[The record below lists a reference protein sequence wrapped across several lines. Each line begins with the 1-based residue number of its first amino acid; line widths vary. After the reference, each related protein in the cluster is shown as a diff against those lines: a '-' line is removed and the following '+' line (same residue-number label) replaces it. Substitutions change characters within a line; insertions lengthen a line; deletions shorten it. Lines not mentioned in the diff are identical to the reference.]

1 MIAIPLPVGRG
12 FYTSLPNGHMPKS
25 TKPKNDWS
33 YTIEKSRFGLYTS
46 FLKDGTP
53 MTTGMTEESVRWVTD
68 NIRIPVL
75 RGEFDGYCSSYGA
88 AVVEGK
94 L

>member
-1 MIAIPLPVGRG
+1 
-12 FYTSLPNGHMPKS
+12 MP

-46 FLKDGTP
+46 QLKDGTRL
-53 MTTGMTEESVRWVTD
+53 TTALTEEACDFVTK

-75 RGEFDGYCSSYGA
+75 RGEWEGETSSISPSSYQ
-88 AVVEGK
+88 

>member
-1 MIAIPLPVGRG
+1 
-12 FYTSLPNGHMPKS
+12 MP

-46 FLKDGTP
+46 KLKDGTRL
-53 MTTGMTEESVRWVTD
+53 TTALTEEACDEITRD
-68 NIRIPVL
+68 IRIPVL
-75 RGEFDGYCSSYGA
+75 RGEWDGETTAIKPSNYQ
-88 AVVEGK
+88 